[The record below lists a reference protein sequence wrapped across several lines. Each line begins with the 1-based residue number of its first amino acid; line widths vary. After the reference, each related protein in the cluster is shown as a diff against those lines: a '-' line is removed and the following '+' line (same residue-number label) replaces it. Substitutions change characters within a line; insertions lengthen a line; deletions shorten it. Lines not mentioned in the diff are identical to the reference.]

1 MAPAIAD
8 FVVPNRTQGVIRF
21 ITITNMVKGTQMV
34 GIHYITTICIV
45 RYFYIVLIIDFIAHH
60 ERCSV
65 AIAMLRNAHAM
76 TIFIGTDDIF
86 LVPYTPVPI
95 VFATFIGNRVL
106 L

>member
-1 MAPAIAD
+1 
-8 FVVPNRTQGVIRF
+8 
-21 ITITNMVKGTQMV
+21 MV

-76 TIFIGTDDIF
+76 TIFIGTNNIF
-86 LVPYTPVPI
+86 LYAYTPVPI
-95 VFATFIGNRVL
+95 GLATFVGNCVL